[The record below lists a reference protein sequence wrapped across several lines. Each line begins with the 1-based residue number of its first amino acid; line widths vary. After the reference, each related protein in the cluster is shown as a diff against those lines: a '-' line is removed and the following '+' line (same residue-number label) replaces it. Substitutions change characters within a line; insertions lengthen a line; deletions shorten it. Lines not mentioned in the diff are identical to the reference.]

1 MKEEEEKK
9 VDVMAWVWLAL
20 TMAFM
25 FFGMFLGRISAQ
37 KRIAKVDTIVCYSNC
52 IESLISQKSPSGK
65 PRTYAVYNSKK
76 QDISDIIPVSE
87 SVYAYLQLC
96 KKHNLSPSL
105 GIKLR
110 NGQIQSIIKVKPK
123 YTIK

>member
-1 MKEEEEKK
+1 
-9 VDVMAWVWLAL
+9 MAWVWLAL

-65 PRTYAVYNSKK
+65 PRTYAVYNSKNR
-76 QDISDIIPVSE
+76 ISQILFLCLKAYTLIYNCVKNTICHLLLE
-87 SVYAYLQLC
+87 SNYGMDKY
-96 KKHNLSPSL
+96 NL
-105 GIKLR
+105 
-110 NGQIQSIIKVKPK
+110 
-123 YTIK
+123 

>member
-1 MKEEEEKK
+1 MNKEEKKK
-9 VDVMAWVWLAL
+9 VDVMVWVWLAL
-20 TMAFM
+20 TIALM
-25 FFGMFLGRISAQ
+25 FFGAILGRISA
-37 KRIAKVDTIVCYSNC
+37 VCYSNC

-123 YTIK
+123 YIVK